1 MSQFSFWLGAIL
13 FTGLITIALGITA
26 YWLIGLLR
34 TINERVELSLK
45 IMGHNLKTLKY
56 YGRGLN
62 ELKLDSKK
70 IISSQSKAFDYQ
82 NVLIN
87 SLNRQLRNLDAIL
100 SDGKQLAQ
108 SGSKPAFV
116 QNKNIGQNSTQAKNS
131 RLLSPVKFQ
140 NSNLQKQE
148 EITRPDP
155 VTNNSVI
162 LLDQLLAVKRGAA
175 GNRPK
180 GSEKIAKLS
189 SIFEQSNSG
198 YFSDQNMTERKVSN
212 G

>member
-1 MSQFSFWLGAIL
+1 MSQFSFWLGAFL
-13 FTGLITIALGITA
+13 FTGLIAIVLGVSA
-26 YWLIGLLR
+26 YLLIGLLK

-56 YGRGLN
+56 FGRGLN

-108 SGSKPAFV
+108 SGGKPAFV
-116 QNKNIGQNSTQAKNS
+116 QNKSTTQKLAPAKNNPS
-131 RLLSPVKFQ
+131 LSPVKFQ

-148 EITRPDP
+148 EVGRP
-155 VTNNSVI
+155 VTATNNSVI
-162 LLDQLLAVKRGAA
+162 LLDKLLAVKRGSADKQ
-175 GNRPK
+175 PK
-180 GSEKIAKLS
+180 GSDKIAKLA
-189 SIFEQSNSG
+189 SIFEQSKSG
-198 YFSDQNMTERKVSN
+198 YIGEQNLTERKVSN